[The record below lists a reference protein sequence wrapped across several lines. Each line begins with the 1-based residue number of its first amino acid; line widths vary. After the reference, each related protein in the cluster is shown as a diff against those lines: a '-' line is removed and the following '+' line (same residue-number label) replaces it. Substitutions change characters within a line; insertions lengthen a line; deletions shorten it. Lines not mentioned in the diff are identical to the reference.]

1 MVRPGGGGGPG
12 LAISARPGRWP
23 PRRLRM
29 GAGPS
34 ALALPKRETHLL
46 LAEAAFEAAARW
58 RAAALRP
65 DAGRVDFLFDRVR
78 RVAVTMEPRTR
89 MRPAPNDHR
98 RGHRR
103 KGADGRE
110 GGGGSADEMIDA
122 VQSDESDDDE
132 VDGDD
137 VVQQSRHDQDQ
148 NAGDEGN
155 QRRNMGN
162 GDGHEDLL
170 GSGR

>member
-65 DAGRVDFLFDRVR
+65 DAGRVDLLVDRVR
-78 RVAVTMEPRTR
+78 RVVDVTLEPLTW
-89 MRPAPNDHR
+89 MRPGTNDHR
-98 RGHRR
+98 RGHRL
-103 KGADGRE
+103 KGADGR
-110 GGGGSADEMIDA
+110 GGGGGRGGELIEG
-122 VQSDESDDDE
+122 VPSDQHN
-132 VDGDD
+132 D
-137 VVQQSRHDQDQ
+137 V
-148 NAGDEGN
+148 E
-155 QRRNMGN
+155 
-162 GDGHEDLL
+162 
-170 GSGR
+170 

>member
-65 DAGRVDFLFDRVR
+65 DAGRGDFLFDRGR
-78 RVAVTMEPRTR
+78 RDVDVTMEPRTW

-98 RGHRR
+98 PAPRR

-110 GGGGSADEMIDA
+110 GGGGSADDMIDG
-122 VQSDESDDDE
+122 VQSDDAHAAE
-132 VDGDD
+132 
-137 VVQQSRHDQDQ
+137 
-148 NAGDEGN
+148 A
-155 QRRNMGN
+155 
-162 GDGHEDLL
+162 
-170 GSGR
+170 

>member
-1 MVRPGGGGGPG
+1 
-12 LAISARPGRWP
+12 
-23 PRRLRM
+23 
-29 GAGPS
+29 
-34 ALALPKRETHLL
+34 
-46 LAEAAFEAAARW
+46 
-58 RAAALRP
+58 
-65 DAGRVDFLFDRVR
+65 
-78 RVAVTMEPRTR
+78 

-98 RGHRR
+98 RG
-103 KGADGRE
+103 
-110 GGGGSADEMIDA
+110 INA
-122 VQSDESDDDE
+122 VQSNEADDDE

-155 QRRNMGN
+155 QWRNMGN